1 MEHPFMPDISGKS
14 VEELQTAMT
23 DLTSKLT
30 FAYRMQNQPLVHQ
43 LQMVIEGYRTE
54 YSKKM
59 NEIFDKQNIQ
69 NKINIK

>member
-1 MEHPFMPDISGKS
+1 MEHPFMPDISDKS

-43 LQMVIEGYRTE
+43 LQMVIEGYKKE
-54 YSKKM
+54 YTKKM

>member
-23 DLTSKLT
+23 DLTGKLT
-30 FAYRMQNQPLVHQ
+30 FAYRMQNQPLVQQ
-43 LQMVIEGYRTE
+43 LQMVIEGYKKE
-54 YSKKM
+54 YTKKM